1 MIDLSYLSSP
11 LNIIPFTALPLHYYV
26 VVQCGCL
33 SVLHLAAVALNT
45 VIGTPERW
53 ESPIQSACVRHSPV
67 LNSRK
72 MAQIV
77 YSEFPLLKQGNTMV
91 VLGAWVYKGGNE
103 VITV

>member
-33 SVLHLAAVALNT
+33 SVLHLAAVLT

-77 YSEFPLLKQGNTMV
+77 YSEFPLLKQGMV